1 MKKEDKEEKITDV
14 FKDISAD
21 DDIPSD
27 VLGSYV
33 GIDSDGE
40 YPIQD
45 ADDL

>member
-1 MKKEDKEEKITDV
+1 MKKEDKKEKITDV